1 MTRAASRIGPP
12 WPAVWAKT
20 KQIAPWALALLVLV
34 LLARHAHT
42 IEWSEVWGALQKQ
55 PLGGLGIAAV
65 LALVSHGLFS
75 SYELVGRH
83 ETGHKLPM
91 PRTLG
96 IGAVCYAFNLNFGS
110 LVGALAIKLRLY
122 DRAGVKAK
130 QVARII
136 VLSIVTNW
144 IGYLFVGGL
153 VMLLSPPP
161 MPQRIDLSDGAL
173 RAIGAAMVGV
183 SLAYVL
189 ACALRHGKEITVRGH
204 RFAVPVL
211 RVALWQLAVASA
223 NWALMGV
230 IVWVLLAQSV
240 PYATVVGVLLL
251 GRGGRRGNAR
261 AGRAGRARGSVRRL
275 PARRGDTHRAGR
287 AAQLSRGLLPRAA
300 GVGLDRLCGR
310 RDLSPRHDTGRDA
323 ETPRRAALTA
333 AHSLALRQD
342 GLGRDRVACEF
353 EGPLAE
359 DACACDVA
367 LRWIRGGIRAIG

>member
-1 MTRAASRIGPP
+1 MTRAASRTGLP
-12 WPAVWAKT
+12 WPAIWAKT
-20 KQIAPWALALLVLV
+20 KQLAPWALALLVLV

-83 ETGHKLPM
+83 ETGHKLPV

-153 VMLLSPPP
+153 VMLLAPPP

-189 ACALRHGKEITVRGH
+189 ACALRHGKEISVRGH

-240 PYATVVGVLLL
+240 PYTAVVGVLLL
-251 GRGGRRGNAR
+251 AAVAGVVTHVPAGLGVLEAVFVACLPDVGTPIVLAALLSYRAVYYLVPLALASVGYAIGEISRRGTPP
-261 AGRAGRARGSVRRL
+261 V
-275 PARRGDTHRAGR
+275 
-287 AAQLSRGLLPRAA
+287 AAPK
-300 GVGLDRLCGR
+300 
-310 RDLSPRHDTGRDA
+310 
-323 ETPRRAALTA
+323 RRAVQ
-333 AHSLALRQD
+333 H
-342 GLGRDRVACEF
+342 G
-353 EGPLAE
+353 
-359 DACACDVA
+359 
-367 LRWIRGGIRAIG
+367 